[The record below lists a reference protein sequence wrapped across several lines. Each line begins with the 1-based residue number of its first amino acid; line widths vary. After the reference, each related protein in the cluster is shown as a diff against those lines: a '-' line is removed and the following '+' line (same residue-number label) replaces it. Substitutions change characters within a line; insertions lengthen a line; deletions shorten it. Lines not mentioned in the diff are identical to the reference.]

1 MDNIKLKVCGM
12 KLENNI
18 SEISKLNPDFMG
30 FIFWP
35 KSKRFFN
42 EKSIRIS
49 NKINKVGVFV
59 NQDYDF
65 IIDKINNFELDFV
78 QLHGEEDYQFCK
90 KIKTQCK
97 LIKVFNIGADFDF
110 EILNSFESVCDYFLF
125 DTKGD
130 SYGGNGIKFDWKLLK
145 KYPSKKPFLLSGG
158 IDLKDFTEILEI
170 KELKIPLVGIDIN
183 SKFEYEPGLKNIKK
197 VEELL
202 KKMKK

>member
-1 MDNIKLKVCGM
+1 MKLKVCGM

-18 SEISKLNPDFMG
+18 SEISKLKPDFMG

-65 IIDKINNFELDFV
+65 IIDKINNFKLDFI

-90 KIKTQCK
+90 KIKTRCK
-97 LIKVFNIGADFDF
+97 VIKVFNIESDFDF
-110 EILNSFESVCDYFLF
+110 EILSSFESVCDYFLF

-158 IDLKDFTEILEI
+158 IDVTDFTEILKI
-170 KELKIPLVGIDIN
+170 KELKIPLIGIDIN
-183 SKFEYEPGLKNIKK
+183 SKFEFEPGFKNIKK
-197 VEELL
+197 VKELI

>member
-1 MDNIKLKVCGM
+1 MKLKVCGM

-18 SEISKLNPDFMG
+18 SEISKLKPDFMG

-65 IIDKINNFELDFV
+65 IIDKINNYKLDFI

-90 KIKTQCK
+90 KIKTRCK
-97 LIKVFNIGADFDF
+97 VIKVFNIESDFDF
-110 EILNSFESVCDYFLF
+110 EILSSFESVCDYFLF

-158 IDLKDFTEILEI
+158 IDVTDFTEILKI
-170 KELKIPLVGIDIN
+170 KELKIPLIGIDIN
-183 SKFEYEPGLKNIKK
+183 SKFEFEPGLKNIKK
-197 VEELL
+197 VKELI

>member
-1 MDNIKLKVCGM
+1 MDNMKLKVCGM

>member
-1 MDNIKLKVCGM
+1 MKLKVCGM

-97 LIKVFNIGADFDF
+97 LIKVFNIGSDFDF
-110 EILNSFESVCDYFLF
+110 EILNSFESICDYFLF

-158 IDLKDFTEILEI
+158 IDLKDFTEILKI

-183 SKFEYEPGLKNIKK
+183 SKFEFEPGLKNIKK

>member
-1 MDNIKLKVCGM
+1 MKLKVCGM
-12 KLENNI
+12 KLKNNI
-18 SEISKLNPDFMG
+18 SEISKLSPDCMG
-30 FIFWP
+30 FIFWS

-65 IIDKINNFELDFV
+65 IIDKINNFKLDFI
-78 QLHGEEDYQFCK
+78 QLHGDEDYQFCK
-90 KIKTQCK
+90 KIKTRCK
-97 LIKVFNIGADFDF
+97 VIKVFNIGSDFDF
-110 EILNSFESVCDYFLF
+110 EILSSFESVCDYFLF

-130 SYGGNGIKFDWKLLK
+130 SYGGNGIKFDWQLLN

-158 IDLKDFTEILEI
+158 VDITDFTEILKI
-170 KELKIPLVGIDIN
+170 KELKIPLIGIDIN
-183 SKFEYEPGLKNIKK
+183 SKFEFEPGLKNIAK
-197 VEELL
+197 VKELI

>member
-1 MDNIKLKVCGM
+1 MKLKVCGM
-12 KLENNI
+12 KLKNNI
-18 SEISKLNPDFMG
+18 SEISKLSPDFMG
-30 FIFWP
+30 FIFWS

-42 EKSIRIS
+42 EKSIHIS

-65 IIDKINNFELDFV
+65 IIDKINNFKLDFI

-90 KIKTQCK
+90 KIKTRCK
-97 LIKVFNIGADFDF
+97 VIKVFNIESDFDF
-110 EILNSFESVCDYFLF
+110 EILSSFESVCDYFLF

-158 IDLKDFTEILEI
+158 IDVTDFTEILKI
-170 KELKIPLVGIDIN
+170 KELKIPLIGIDIN
-183 SKFEYEPGLKNIKK
+183 SKFEFEPGFKNIKK
-197 VEELL
+197 VKELI

>member
-1 MDNIKLKVCGM
+1 MKLKVCGM
-12 KLENNI
+12 KLKNNI
-18 SEISKLNPDFMG
+18 SEISKLSPDFMG
-30 FIFWP
+30 FIFWS

-42 EKSIRIS
+42 EKSIHIS

-65 IIDKINNFELDFV
+65 ILDKINNFKLDFI

-90 KIKTQCK
+90 KIKTRCK
-97 LIKVFNIGADFDF
+97 VIKVFNIESDFDF
-110 EILNSFESVCDYFLF
+110 EILSSFESVCDYFLF

-158 IDLKDFTEILEI
+158 IDVTDFTEILKI
-170 KELKIPLVGIDIN
+170 KELKIPLIGIDIN
-183 SKFEYEPGLKNIKK
+183 SKFEFEPGFKNIKK
-197 VEELL
+197 VKELI

>member
-1 MDNIKLKVCGM
+1 MKLKVCGM

-42 EKSIRIS
+42 DKSIRIS
-49 NKINKVGVFV
+49 SKINKVGVFV

-65 IIDKINNFELDFV
+65 IIDKINNFKLDFV

-90 KIKTQCK
+90 KIKSQCK
-97 LIKVFNIGADFDF
+97 LIKVFNIGSDFDF

-145 KYPSKKPFLLSGG
+145 NYPSKKPFMLSGG
-158 IDLKDFTEILEI
+158 IDITDFKEILKI
-170 KELKIPLVGIDIN
+170 KELKIPLIGIDIN
-183 SKFEYEPGLKNIKK
+183 SKFEFEPGLKNIKK

>member
-1 MDNIKLKVCGM
+1 MKLKVCGM

-97 LIKVFNIGADFDF
+97 LIKVFNIGSDFDF

-158 IDLKDFTEILEI
+158 IDLKDFTEILKI
-170 KELKIPLVGIDIN
+170 KELKIPLIGIDIN
-183 SKFEYEPGLKNIKK
+183 SKFEFEPGLKNIKK
-197 VEELL
+197 VKELI

>member
-1 MDNIKLKVCGM
+1 MDNMKLKVCGM

-35 KSKRFFN
+35 KSNRFFI

-49 NKINKVGVFV
+49 DKINKVGVFV

-145 KYPSKKPFLLSGG
+145 KYPSKKPFFLSGG

>member
-1 MDNIKLKVCGM
+1 MKLKVCGM

-65 IIDKINNFELDFV
+65 IIDKINNFKLDFI
-78 QLHGEEDYQFCK
+78 QLHGDEDYQFCK
-90 KIKTQCK
+90 KIKTRCK
-97 LIKVFNIGADFDF
+97 VIKVFNIGSDFDF

-130 SYGGNGIKFDWKLLK
+130 LYGGNGIKFDWKLLK

-158 IDLKDFTEILEI
+158 IDITDFTEILKI
-170 KELKIPLVGIDIN
+170 KELKLPIIGIDIN
-183 SKFEYEPGLKNIKK
+183 SKFELKPGLKNIKK
-197 VEELL
+197 VKELI

>member
-1 MDNIKLKVCGM
+1 MKLKVCGM

-18 SEISKLNPDFMG
+18 YEISKLNPDFMG

-78 QLHGEEDYQFCK
+78 QLHGKEDYQFCK
-90 KIKTQCK
+90 KIKNQCR
-97 LIKVFNIGADFDF
+97 LIKVFNIGSDFDF

-158 IDLKDFTEILEI
+158 IDITDFKEILKI
-170 KELKIPLVGIDIN
+170 KELKIPLIGIDIN
-183 SKFEYEPGLKNIKK
+183 SKFEFEPGLKNIKK

>member
-1 MDNIKLKVCGM
+1 MKLKVCGM
-12 KLENNI
+12 KSENNI

-90 KIKTQCK
+90 KIKYQCK
-97 LIKVFNIGADFDF
+97 LIKVFNIGSDFDF

-145 KYPSKKPFLLSGG
+145 NYPSKKPFLLSGG
-158 IDLKDFTEILEI
+158 IDITDFKEILKI
-170 KELKIPLVGIDIN
+170 KELKIPLIGIDIN
-183 SKFEYEPGLKNIKK
+183 SKFEFEPGLKNIKK

>member
-1 MDNIKLKVCGM
+1 MKLKVCGM

-97 LIKVFNIGADFDF
+97 LIKVFNIGSDFDF

-125 DTKGD
+125 DTKGN

-158 IDLKDFTEILEI
+158 IDLKDFTEILKI
-170 KELKIPLVGIDIN
+170 KELKIPLIGIDIN
-183 SKFEYEPGLKNIKK
+183 SKFEFEPGLKNIKK

>member
-18 SEISKLNPDFMG
+18 SEISELNPDFMG

>member
-1 MDNIKLKVCGM
+1 MKLKVCGM

-18 SEISKLNPDFMG
+18 SEISKLKPDFMG

-65 IIDKINNFELDFV
+65 IIDKINNFKLDFI

-90 KIKTQCK
+90 KIKTRCK
-97 LIKVFNIGADFDF
+97 VIKVFNIESDFDF
-110 EILNSFESVCDYFLF
+110 EILSSFESVCDYFLF

-130 SYGGNGIKFDWKLLK
+130 SYGGTGIKFDWKLLK

-158 IDLKDFTEILEI
+158 IDITDFTEILKI
-170 KELKIPLVGIDIN
+170 KELKIPLIGIDIN
-183 SKFEYEPGLKNIKK
+183 SKFEFEPGLKNIKK
-197 VEELL
+197 VKELI

>member
-1 MDNIKLKVCGM
+1 MKLKVCGM
-12 KLENNI
+12 KSENNI

-97 LIKVFNIGADFDF
+97 LIKVFNIGSDFDF
-110 EILNSFESVCDYFLF
+110 EILNSFESICDYFLF

-158 IDLKDFTEILEI
+158 IDLKDFTEILKI

-183 SKFEYEPGLKNIKK
+183 SKFEFEPGLKNIKK